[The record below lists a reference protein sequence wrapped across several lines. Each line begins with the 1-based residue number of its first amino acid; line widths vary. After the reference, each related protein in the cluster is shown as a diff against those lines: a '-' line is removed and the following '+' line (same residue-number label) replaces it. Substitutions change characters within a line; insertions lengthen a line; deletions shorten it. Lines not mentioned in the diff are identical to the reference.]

1 MRAHFFIFVL
11 FREGRGDSP
20 NRLPLSNSA
29 RCGRKEKVR
38 TGRSKGGSSRVIEM
52 FCALV
57 TATRSC
63 PMSHVVLSAYY
74 SPSGVVID
82 LEMWIVSRD
91 ERKPAGNRLFIFFFL
106 EKEKMEGIIG
116 EVRGRVFVSQ

>member
-1 MRAHFFIFVL
+1 
-11 FREGRGDSP
+11 
-20 NRLPLSNSA
+20 
-29 RCGRKEKVR
+29 
-38 TGRSKGGSSRVIEM
+38 M
-52 FCALV
+52 FCALA